1 MHYFLLVIFHINSFI
16 TIIYYVIMESSEIL
30 TVVYLPTKTA
40 TSEHV
45 VKLTHDQLT
54 HVVNQYQVKCF

>member
-1 MHYFLLVIFHINSFI
+1 
-16 TIIYYVIMESSEIL
+16 MESCEIL

-54 HVVNQYQVKCF
+54 HIVNQYQVRCF